1 MSYDVKNELI
11 SWTIKNI
18 DERSINLGNYDENDE
33 KSTSLITNTNYT
45 NCFIA
50 RHEYELVTNTNYM
63 RITEYELS
71 SSHV

>member
-33 KSTSLITNTNYT
+33 KSY
-45 NCFIA
+45 IA
-50 RHEYELVTNTNYM
+50 HYEYELH
-63 RITEYELS
+63 ELL
-71 SSHV
+71 HR